1 MAVRGVGDDGLL
13 PQASNLAG
21 AKIQNGSTAWY
32 VIFGASAGGLAA
44 ALTLTRAVREWW
56 RQGFGRR
63 HVAEKRLPSTPPPRR
78 RLPSPLSAPFAYGYG
93 ALAGPATAR
102 RNTRYIPPATGSP
115 PGEFR

>member
-1 MAVRGVGDDGLL
+1 MEVSALAPDGQSPSREPRTGTDVVWEGGRANPLAVRGVGDDGLL

-63 HVAEKRLPSTPPPRR
+63 HVAEKRLQ
-78 RLPSPLSAPFAYGYG
+78 RLGTNA
-93 ALAGPATAR
+93 
-102 RNTRYIPPATGSP
+102 
-115 PGEFR
+115 